1 MLNNKIII
9 FDFDGVIVD
18 SHRQRSNSFRYALQE
33 FDGELVERFIEYH
46 TKNGGLSRFEKFK
59 YFFEEM
65 VQLPIT
71 NTEILNYAYK
81 VSSYVKEKITLES
94 VDPKILDLIKSHKFD
109 KHIVSA
115 SMDVELKWI
124 CRNLGIDKY
133 FITINGS
140 QNVLTTKAE
149 TVQTLI
155 AIFDYDPKNVVLIG
169 DAIQDYQAAIANN
182 IEFLGYNF
190 NTELNINHLNF

>member
-18 SHRQRSNSFRYALQE
+18 SHRQRSNSFRYALRE

-46 TKNGGLSRFEKFK
+46 IKNGGLSRFEKFK

-65 VQLPIT
+65 AQLSIT
-71 NTEILNYAYK
+71 NAEILNYAYA
-81 VSSYVKEKITLES
+81 VSSYVKEKITLDS
-94 VDPKILDLIKSHKFD
+94 VDPKILELIKNHTSE

-140 QNVLTTKAE
+140 QNVLTTKTE

-155 AIFDYDPKNVVLIG
+155 TIFDYDPKNVVLIG